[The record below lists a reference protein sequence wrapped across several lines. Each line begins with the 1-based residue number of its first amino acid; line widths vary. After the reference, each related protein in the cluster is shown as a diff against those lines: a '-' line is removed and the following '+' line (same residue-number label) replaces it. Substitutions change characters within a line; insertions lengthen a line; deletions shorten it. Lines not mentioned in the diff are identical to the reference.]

1 MWIKLNWRGMLC
13 VASLFASA
21 SAANAQ
27 SSAWVNT
34 MEIASNLGGS
44 ATVADASL
52 GNGATFVLMAS
63 DSGEVIAAI
72 ATDDGIHEL
81 VNLGEDANGTMM
93 LWSSETGELCTVTPG
108 AQSGIRVAVSGDG
121 FDVQAV
127 DVSASGNMVAVA
139 NECAC
144 SGGANPGAQ
153 TVTCDRAACNR
164 TAECRAN
171 KGGYCQAGTKP

>member
-1 MWIKLNWRGMLC
+1 MWIKLNWRGMPC

-108 AQSGIRVAVSGDG
+108 AQSGIRVAVSGEG

-127 DVSASGNMVAVA
+127 DVSASGNLVAVA
-139 NECAC
+139 NECGC
-144 SGGANPGAQ
+144 SGGAGAGAQ
-153 TVTCDRAACNR
+153 TVVC
-164 TAECRAN
+164 TAQNCRLSVACRA
-171 KGGYCQAGTKP
+171 KSLGYCQAGTKP